1 MIILDTSAFISL
13 SMADLMERVVEDYSV
28 HTTQEV
34 ISELEQTAREEDCVS
49 EAAAR
54 ALSYSERIEVHSQGF
69 ERFETSRLDSG
80 EASCIA
86 LTREID
92 ADFILTDDL
101 RAMAEIKKL
110 STVEV
115 AISPFMI
122 VAMVKNDVLSREE
135 ALNKM
140 EGLAENRDWLGTPI
154 YQRAKKQFENSL

>member
-34 ISELEQTAREEDCVS
+34 ISELEQTAREEDRVS
-49 EAAAR
+49 DAASQV
-54 ALSYSERIEVHSQGF
+54 LSCRESIEVHSQSF

-80 EASCIA
+80 EASCVA
-86 LTREID
+86 LTREVD
-92 ADFILTDDL
+92 ADFMLTDDL

-110 STVEV
+110 STLEV

-122 VAMVKNDVLSREE
+122 VAMAKNDVLSREE
-135 ALNKM
+135 ALEKI
-140 EGLAENRDWLGTPI
+140 EKLAENRDWLGTPI